1 MSDLSEARQAR
12 TIARFVE
19 AAVVAIGETG
29 IDRLSVSRIAT
40 LAGASRPTF
49 YAYFGEVGGLLAELW
64 LARGAAFLDW
74 LVNPSVSLAAASANE
89 KIELEVMAEVF
100 AVAHRIPELSEVVNP
115 SVGEWW
121 QTRTHGSE
129 YVALKVAWVAAARL
143 GEILTFKVDSDVTQA
158 VFGEHFIWQ
167 LGHECQNPPP
177 PLAST
182 PLPQVS
188 DPLATTDSMD
198 RRLLDAAVK
207 VISTSGVS
215 AASMT
220 RISRTARVTT
230 GAAYPRFSGSESLVL
245 SAFENWITEVT
256 EENLSQIGPEGFGPD
271 DFGLFVMAGLQSNRK
286 IWRNFRVE
294 THLEGAINAEMA
306 AAMRTTLR
314 ATNDRVVLGLGR
326 LPASPEQKQAI
337 AYWVHTIGIGMAIL
351 FNAGLAVDRLD
362 HRMITRDMM
371 GALLNRPLPT
381 SA

>member
-1 MSDLSEARQAR
+1 VSSASNARQAR
-12 TIARFVE
+12 TIAHFVD
-19 AAVVAIGETG
+19 AAVVAIGEAG

-64 LARGAAFLDW
+64 LAKGHAFLEW
-74 LVNPSVSLAAASANE
+74 LVNPNVSFARVSGDE
-89 KIELEVMAEVF
+89 KVELEVMAEVF
-100 AVAHRIPELSEVVNP
+100 AVAHRIPELAEVVNP
-115 SVGEWW
+115 SVSEWW
-121 QTRTHGSE
+121 QTKANGSE

-143 GEILTFKVDSDVTQA
+143 GEILTYKVDSDVTQA

-167 LGHECQNPPP
+167 LGHECRNPPP

-182 PLPQVS
+182 PLPRAS
-188 DPLATTDSMD
+188 DPLATTDAMD
-198 RRLLDAAVK
+198 RRLMDAAVK
-207 VISTSGVS
+207 VISTSGVA

-256 EENLSQIGPEGFGPD
+256 DENMSQIGPEGFGPD
-271 DFGLFVMAGLQSNRK
+271 DFGLFVMAGLQGNRK

-294 THLEGAINAEMA
+294 THLEGAINAELATSMK
-306 AAMRTTLR
+306 TTLR
-314 ATNDRVVLGLGR
+314 ATNERVVLGLGQ
-326 LPASPEQKQAI
+326 LPATLEQKRAI

-371 GALLNRPLPT
+371 SALLNRPL
-381 SA
+381 

>member
-1 MSDLSEARQAR
+1 MSSASEARQAR
-12 TIARFVE
+12 TIAHFVD
-19 AAVVAIGETG
+19 AAAVAIGETG

-49 YAYFGEVGGLLAELW
+49 YAYFGEVGGLLAEVW
-64 LARGAAFLDW
+64 LAEGNAFLEW
-74 LVNPSVSLAAASANE
+74 LVNPNERFATASP
-89 KIELEVMAEVF
+89 KQKSQLSVMAQVF
-100 AVAHRIPELSEVVNP
+100 AVSHRIPELSEVVNP
-115 SVGEWW
+115 SADEWW
-121 QTRTHGSE
+121 QTKTHGSE

-143 GEILTFKVDSDVTQA
+143 GEILSFTIDSEVTQA
-158 VFGEHFIWQ
+158 VFGEHFIWK

-188 DPLATTDSMD
+188 DPVATTDSMD
-198 RRLLDAAVK
+198 RRLMDAAVK
-207 VISTSGVS
+207 VISTSGVA

-245 SAFENWITEVT
+245 SAFESWITEVT

-271 DFGLFVMAGLQSNRK
+271 DFGLFVMAGLQAKRK

-294 THLEGAINAEMA
+294 THLEGAINAELA
-306 AAMRTTLR
+306 ASMKTTLR
-314 ATNDRVVLGLGR
+314 ATNDRVVLGLGQ
-326 LPASPEQKQAI
+326 LPASHEEKRAI

-371 GALLNRPLPT
+371 GALLTRPR
-381 SA
+381 